1 MQLRLLGE
9 LRLLEEIRRRFNVPA
24 QKGDSGII
32 IGIGDD
38 AAAIAPPVEKI
49 GKVLVTTDL
58 MHEGVHFDLS
68 YTAPFHL
75 GFKLVSVNVSDIMAM
90 GGTPRFLLL
99 TASLKG
105 DTDET
110 FFWEFYEG
118 VSRALQEYGLALI
131 GGDLSSARN
140 DMVFSATVLGSV
152 GKPITRGGA
161 VPGDKIY
168 VTSAT
173 GDAACGLGVLK
184 RLVPESKEAVKMWK
198 NFADPLPDMTLAH
211 GEGFVKLDG
220 NRIRPLLARHL
231 MPVAREVRELLP
243 YITSMIDV
251 SDGLFM
257 DLCRI
262 CDESRVGARVYLEK
276 IPISDSMRFA
286 AGTMGSSPLE
296 FAVSGGEDY
305 ELLFTISP
313 EAAEKLDSMH
323 PFRIGEITDKE
334 RVTVD
339 NLGREATLKTE
350 GYQHFGTAGQA

>member
-1 MQLRLLGE
+1 MQLRLIGE
-9 LRLLEEIRRRFNVPA
+9 LSLLEEIRRRFNVPA

-38 AAAIAPPVEKI
+38 AAAIAAPVEKNE
-49 GKVLVTTDL
+49 KVLVTTDL

-90 GGTPRFLLL
+90 GGTPRYLLL
-99 TASLKG
+99 TASLKD

-110 FFWEFYEG
+110 FFREFYDG
-118 VSRALQEYGLALI
+118 VSRALKQYGLALV

-140 DMVFSATVLGSV
+140 DMVFSATVLGS
-152 GKPITRGGA
+152 GSKLITRGGA
-161 VPGDKIY
+161 VPGDRIY

-173 GDAACGLGVLK
+173 GDAACGLDVLK
-184 RLVPESKEAVKMWK
+184 KLTPESKEAVKLWK
-198 NFADPLPDMTLAH
+198 NFADPLPDLMLTH

-220 NRIRPLLARHL
+220 NKIRPLLARHL

-251 SDGLFM
+251 SDGLFI

-262 CDESRVGARVYLEK
+262 CDESRVGARVYLEQ
-276 IPISDSMRFA
+276 IPISESMRFA
-286 AGTMGSSPLE
+286 AGCMGASPQE

-313 EAAEKLDSMH
+313 EAAEKLDCIH
-323 PFRIGEITDKE
+323 AFCIGEITEKE

-339 NLGREATLKTE
+339 NSGREAALKTE
-350 GYQHFGTAGQA
+350 GYQHFGTA

>member
-1 MQLRLLGE
+1 MQLRLIGE

-38 AAAIAPPVEKI
+38 AAVIAPSVDKNE
-49 GKVLVTTDL
+49 KVLVTTDL

-90 GGTPRFLLL
+90 GGAPRYLLL
-99 TASLKG
+99 TVSLKD

-118 VSRALQEYGLALI
+118 VSQALQHYGLALL
-131 GGDLSSARN
+131 GGDLSAARN
-140 DMVFSATVLGSV
+140 DMVFSATVLGS
-152 GKPITRGGA
+152 GSKLITRGGA
-161 VPGDKIY
+161 VPGDRIY
-168 VTSAT
+168 VTSST
-173 GDAACGLGVLK
+173 GEAACGLEVLK
-184 RLVPESKEAVKMWK
+184 RLVPESKEAVKLWK
-198 NFADPLPDMTLAH
+198 NIADPLPDMILTH

-220 NRIRPLLARHL
+220 NKIRPLLARHL
-231 MPVAREVRELLP
+231 MPVAREVREVLP

-251 SDGLFM
+251 SDGLFI

-262 CDESRVGARVYLEK
+262 CDESRVGVRVYLEK
-276 IPISDSMRFA
+276 IPISENMRFT
-286 AGTMGSSPLE
+286 AGCMGSSPLE
-296 FAVSGGEDY
+296 FATSGGEDY

-313 EAAEKLDSMH
+313 GDAEKLNCIH
-323 PFRIGEITDKE
+323 AFCIGEITDKE
-334 RVTVD
+334 RVTID
-339 NLGREATLKTE
+339 NLGREAAFKIG
-350 GYQHFGTAGQA
+350 GYRHFGAA

>member
-1 MQLRLLGE
+1 MQLRLIGE
-9 LRLLEEIRRRFNVPA
+9 LRLLEEIRRRFNVSA

-49 GKVLVTTDL
+49 EKVLVTTDL

-90 GGTPRFLLL
+90 GGAPRYLLL
-99 TASLKG
+99 NASLKE
-105 DTDET
+105 DTDDT
-110 FFWEFYEG
+110 FFGEFFDG
-118 VSRALQEYGLALI
+118 VSSALQRYGVALI

-140 DMVFSATVLGSV
+140 DMVFSATVLGSA
-152 GKPITRGGA
+152 GKIITRGGA
-161 VPGDKIY
+161 VPGDRIY

-173 GDAACGLGVLK
+173 GDAACGLDVLK
-184 RLVPESKEAVKMWK
+184 RLAPESKESVKLWK
-198 NFADPLPDMTLAH
+198 DFSDPLPDVMLTQ
-211 GEGFVKLDG
+211 GEGFIKLDG
-220 NRIRPLLARHL
+220 NKIRPLLARHL

-251 SDGLFM
+251 SDGLFI

-262 CDESRVGARVYLEK
+262 CDESHVGARVYLEK
-276 IPISDSMRFA
+276 IPISESMRFA
-286 AGTMGSSPLE
+286 SGLVGSSPLE

-305 ELLFTISP
+305 ELLFTISR
-313 EAAEKLDSMH
+313 EAAEKLDCIKA
-323 PFRIGEITDKE
+323 FCIGEITEKE
-334 RVTVD
+334 RVTID
-339 NLGREATLKTE
+339 NSGREAALKTE
-350 GYQHFGTAGQA
+350 GYQHFGTA

>member
-1 MQLRLLGE
+1 MQLRLIGE

-24 QKGDSGII
+24 QKRDSGII

-38 AAAIAPPVEKI
+38 AAAIAPPVENIEKL
-49 GKVLVTTDL
+49 LVTTDL

-90 GGTPRFLLL
+90 GGAPRYLLL
-99 TASLKG
+99 TASLKE

-110 FFWEFYEG
+110 FFREFFDG
-118 VSRALQEYGLALI
+118 VSRALQQYGLALI

-140 DMVFSATVLGSV
+140 DMVFSATVMGYA
-152 GKPITRGGA
+152 GKVITRGGA
-161 VPGDKIY
+161 VPGDRIY
-168 VTSAT
+168 VTSSI
-173 GDAACGLGVLK
+173 GDAACGLNLLR
-184 RLVPESKEAVKMWK
+184 RLAPESKEAVKGWQ
-198 NFADPLPDMTLAH
+198 NFADPLPDMMLTY
-211 GEGFVKLDG
+211 GENLVKLDG

-243 YITSMIDV
+243 FINSMIDV
-251 SDGLFM
+251 SDGLFI

-276 IPISDSMRFA
+276 IPISESMRFA
-286 AGTMGSSPLE
+286 AGLMESSPLE
-296 FAVSGGEDY
+296 FAASGGEDY

-313 EAAEKLDSMH
+313 EAAEKLQCVH
-323 PFRIGEITDKE
+323 AFCIGEITDKE
-334 RVTVD
+334 RVIVD
-339 NLGREATLKTE
+339 NQGREAALKTE
-350 GYQHFGTAGQA
+350 GYRHFGTA

>member
-1 MQLRLLGE
+1 MQLRLIGE
-9 LRLLEEIRRRFNVPA
+9 LRLLEEIRRRFNVPE

-38 AAAIAPPVEKI
+38 AAAIAPPVEKTE
-49 GKVLVTTDL
+49 KLLVTTDL
-58 MHEGVHFDLS
+58 MHEGVHFNLS

-90 GGTPRFLLL
+90 GGTPRYLLL
-99 TASLKG
+99 TASMKE

-110 FFWEFYEG
+110 FFREFYDG
-118 VSRALQEYGLALI
+118 VSRALLQYGLALI

-140 DMVFSATVLGSV
+140 DMVFSATVLGSG
-152 GKPITRGGA
+152 GKLITRGGA
-161 VPGDKIY
+161 VPGDRIY

-173 GDAACGLGVLK
+173 GDAACGLEVLK
-184 RLVPESKEAVKMWK
+184 RLAPESKEAVKLWK
-198 NFADPLPDMTLAH
+198 NFADPLPDMMLAH
-211 GEGFVKLDG
+211 GEGFVELDG
-220 NRIRPLLARHL
+220 NKIRPLLARHL
-231 MPVAREVRELLP
+231 MPVAREVRQLLP

-262 CDESRVGARVYLEK
+262 CDESHVGARVYLEK
-276 IPISDSMRFA
+276 IPISESMRFA
-286 AGTMGSSPLE
+286 AGYMGSSPLE
-296 FAVSGGEDY
+296 LAASGGEDY

-313 EAAEKLDSMH
+313 EDAEKLDCIQA
-323 PFRIGEITDKE
+323 FCIGEITDKE

-339 NLGREATLKTE
+339 NSGREAALKTE
-350 GYQHFGTAGQA
+350 GYQHFGIA